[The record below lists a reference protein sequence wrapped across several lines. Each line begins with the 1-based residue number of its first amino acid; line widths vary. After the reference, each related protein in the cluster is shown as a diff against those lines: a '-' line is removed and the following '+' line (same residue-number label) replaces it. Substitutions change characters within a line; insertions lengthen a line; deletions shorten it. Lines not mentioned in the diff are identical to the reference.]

1 MPVTDR
7 REPAVYVSI
16 EDASYAAPALELGR
30 VGYIVTVCDRG
41 PHNRVVTL
49 TSREQFHKMFGQPNY
64 RKTTLAHYLADKFLQ
79 YSNKLLLVRAMP
91 DDAYWANGIIRKSTS
106 STKIT
111 KTGGSDALFT
121 FSPSGANPNRVTCAD
136 VASYNAVSVGTWI
149 FATGDT
155 IANAAQV
162 VSKSST
168 GGYYLYLDR
177 NYDGTAPVAPPCAAY
192 SCSPFV
198 ATSQTSVNSEADFDT
213 TSAITVWY
221 FYAKGAGTYYNNI
234 KIKGVRNVTME
245 KMYTDSDGVVLY
257 PYLFMDIGIYYVNDD
272 NTETLLEG
280 PWTVSLT
287 RRTATGSIIKDL
299 TSGAVMYIEDV
310 INNESEFVGVVSA
323 DGGSNLIA
331 IGSVTEAQATK
342 ARLQVMLLLTTSGAT
357 VSTTGNVAS
366 GGLTFENGTD
376 GTVNTGRTLPM
387 YNSSGN
393 LESDRD
399 YLDGLIKLAYQG
411 GLTSVDGSIEQM
423 PECVYPWYEPDYIIT
438 GGYSATVQDGGRQLA
453 EYRQDCICLADT
465 GAYVTSYL
473 SDLTARLDDVPWN
486 TWTAALYVQYRKIFD
501 PFTGEWIWMTPVY
514 HALERHLY
522 CDGAY
527 FLAEPVAGIEKGA
540 ISEPITLAYK
550 ANHTERGDLQ
560 DAELNMVIV
569 EPQGKYILT
578 QLTTWKRLSVL
589 KRLHVAKF
597 VAYVRKVIPTLLKD
611 ILQRRATQ
619 YWIGQAQFRVS
630 NFLSK
635 FLESSVERYSV
646 LKTFTVSV
654 VFDET
659 SSELNVYIDMTPIRA
674 IEKINVFII
683 VH

>member
-1 MPVTDR
+1 
-7 REPAVYVSI
+7 
-16 EDASYAAPALELGR
+16 
-30 VGYIVTVCDRG
+30 
-41 PHNRVVTL
+41 
-49 TSREQFHKMFGQPNY
+49 
-64 RKTTLAHYLADKFLQ
+64 
-79 YSNKLLLVRAMP
+79 
-91 DDAYWANGIIRKSTS
+91 
-106 STKIT
+106 
-111 KTGGSDALFT
+111 
-121 FSPSGANPNRVTCAD
+121 
-136 VASYNAVSVGTWI
+136 
-149 FATGDT
+149 
-155 IANAAQV
+155 
-162 VSKSST
+162 
-168 GGYYLYLDR
+168 
-177 NYDGTAPVAPPCAAY
+177 
-192 SCSPFV
+192 
-198 ATSQTSVNSEADFDT
+198 
-213 TSAITVWY
+213 
-221 FYAKGAGTYYNNI
+221 
-234 KIKGVRNVTME
+234 
-245 KMYTDSDGVVLY
+245 
-257 PYLFMDIGIYYVNDD
+257 
-272 NTETLLEG
+272 
-280 PWTVSLT
+280 
-287 RRTATGSIIKDL
+287 
-299 TSGAVMYIEDV
+299 
-310 INNESEFVGVVSA
+310 
-323 DGGSNLIA
+323 
-331 IGSVTEAQATK
+331 
-342 ARLQVMLLLTTSGAT
+342 
-357 VSTTGNVAS
+357 
-366 GGLTFENGTD
+366 
-376 GTVNTGRTLPM
+376 
-387 YNSSGN
+387 
-393 LESDRD
+393 
-399 YLDGLIKLAYQG
+399 
-411 GLTSVDGSIEQM
+411 M

-465 GAYVTSYL
+465 GAYVTSYF

>member
-1 MPVTDR
+1 
-7 REPAVYVSI
+7 
-16 EDASYAAPALELGR
+16 
-30 VGYIVTVCDRG
+30 
-41 PHNRVVTL
+41 
-49 TSREQFHKMFGQPNY
+49 
-64 RKTTLAHYLADKFLQ
+64 
-79 YSNKLLLVRAMP
+79 
-91 DDAYWANGIIRKSTS
+91 
-106 STKIT
+106 
-111 KTGGSDALFT
+111 
-121 FSPSGANPNRVTCAD
+121 
-136 VASYNAVSVGTWI
+136 
-149 FATGDT
+149 
-155 IANAAQV
+155 
-162 VSKSST
+162 
-168 GGYYLYLDR
+168 
-177 NYDGTAPVAPPCAAY
+177 
-192 SCSPFV
+192 
-198 ATSQTSVNSEADFDT
+198 
-213 TSAITVWY
+213 
-221 FYAKGAGTYYNNI
+221 
-234 KIKGVRNVTME
+234 ME
-245 KMYTDSDGVVLY
+245 KLYTDTDGNVLY
-257 PYLFMDIGIYYVNDD
+257 PYLFMDIGIYQVNDD

-287 RRTATGSIIKDL
+287 RRTSTGSIIKDP
-299 TSGAVMYIEDV
+299 TSGAVLYIEDV
-310 INNESEFVGVVSA
+310 LNNESQYVGVISA
-323 DGGSNLIA
+323 NGVNRLVATGST
-331 IGSVTEAQATK
+331 TEAQATK
-342 ARLQVMLLLTTSGAT
+342 ARLQVMLLLTVTGAT
-357 VSTTGNVAS
+357 VSTTGNIAA
-366 GGLTFENGTD
+366 GGITLENGTD

-387 YNSSGN
+387 YNSAGN
-393 LESDRD
+393 LEADRE
-399 YLDGLIKLAYQG
+399 YLNGLIKLAYQG

-438 GGYSATVQDGGRQLA
+438 GGYPATVQDGGRALA

-465 GAYVTSYL
+465 GSFVTNYA
-473 SDLTARLDDVPWN
+473 SDLDARLNDVPWN

-630 NFLSK
+630 NFLGK
-635 FLESSVERYSV
+635 FLESNIERYSV
-646 LKTFTVSV
+646 LKSFSVSV
-654 VFDET
+654 IFDET
-659 SSELNVYIDMTPIRA
+659 TSELNVYVDMTPIRA
-674 IEKINVFII
+674 IEKINVFLV

>member
-7 REPAVYVSI
+7 REPAIYVSI
-16 EDASYAAPALELGR
+16 EDASYAAPALEVGR
-30 VGYIVTVCDRG
+30 VGYIVTICDRG

-49 TSREQFHKMFGQPNY
+49 TSREQFHKIFGKPNY
-64 RKTTLAHYLADKFLQ
+64 RRTSLAHYLADKFLQ
-79 YSNKLLLVRAMP
+79 YSSKLLLVRVMP
-91 DDAYWANGIIRKSTS
+91 DDATLANCCIRHSTASEYILKSDG
-106 STKIT
+106 TK
-111 KTGGSDALFT
+111 AT
-121 FSPSGANPNRVTCAD
+121 FQFNNTNVVICAD
-136 VASYNAVSVGTWI
+136 VESYNAVKEGIWI
-149 FATGDT
+149 FADGDA
-155 IANAAQV
+155 IEDACQV
-162 VSKSST
+162 VSKAIES
-168 GGYYLYLDR
+168 GEYKLFLDR
-177 NYDGTAPVAPPCAAY
+177 IYEGDSIGNYFYAF
-192 SCSPFV
+192 SCSPIV
-198 ATSQTSVNSEADFDT
+198 AESLPNRKVEDDFDK
-213 TSAITVWY
+213 TSGSYIWY
-221 FYAKGAGTYYNNI
+221 FYAKGAGTYYNDI
-234 KIKGVRNVTME
+234 KVKGVRNVVME
-245 KMYTDSDGVVLY
+245 KMYTDENGNVLY
-257 PYLFMDIGIYYVNDD
+257 PYLFMDVGVYYVNEN

-287 RRTATGSIIKDL
+287 RRTSTGSVIKDL
-299 TSGAVMYIEDV
+299 SSGATLYIEDV
-310 INNESEFVGVVSA
+310 FARESQYVGIVTAGGIEKLTANAIVSE
-323 DGGSNLIA
+323 
-331 IGSVTEAQATK
+331 EAAAK
-342 ARLQVMLLLTTSGAT
+342 ARLQAMLLLTTSGAT
-357 VSTTGNVAS
+357 VSSSGNIAA
-366 GGLTFENGTD
+366 GGLNFEEGID
-376 GTVNTGRTLPM
+376 GTVNTARTLPM

-399 YLDGLIKLAYQG
+399 YLNGLVRLAYEG

-423 PECVYPWYEPDYIIT
+423 PECVYPWFEPDYVIT
-438 GGYSATVQDGGRQLA
+438 GGYPAYVQVGGKSLA

-465 GAYVTSYL
+465 GKLVTKY
-473 SDLTARLDDVPWN
+473 SDDIQARLDDVPWN
-486 TWTAALYVQYRKIFD
+486 TWNAALYVQYRKIFD

-560 DAELNMVIV
+560 DKELNMVIV

-578 QLTTWKRLSVL
+578 QLTTWKRLSIL

-619 YWIGQAQFRVS
+619 YWIGQAQLRVS
-630 NFLSK
+630 NFLGR

-646 LKTFTVSV
+646 LKSFNVNV
-654 VFDET
+654 VFDEI

-674 IEKINVFII
+674 IERINVFII

>member
-30 VGYIVTVCDRG
+30 VGYIVTICDRG

-49 TSREQFHKMFGQPNY
+49 TSREQFHKMFGRPNY
-64 RKTTLAHYLADKFLQ
+64 RRTSLAHYLADKFLQ
-79 YSNKLLLVRAMP
+79 YSSKLLLVRVMP
-91 DDAYWANGIIRKSTS
+91 DDAYWANSIIKRSTS
-106 STKIT
+106 SVKIT
-111 KTGGSDALFT
+111 KSGGGDAEFE
-121 FSPSGANPNRVTCAD
+121 FSNGSNVVECAD
-136 VASYNAVSVGTWI
+136 VDSYNAVQIGTWI
-149 FATGDT
+149 FAENDT
-155 IANAAQV
+155 IDVAAQV

-177 NYDGTAPVAPPCAAY
+177 EYEGTETGPGGY
-192 SCSPFV
+192 KCSPFLV
-198 ATSQTSVNSEADFDT
+198 TSQLNVNEEADLDPLN
-213 TSAITVWY
+213 ADNVWY
-221 FYAKGAGTYYNNI
+221 FYAKGAGTFYNNI
-234 KIKGVRNVTME
+234 KIKGVRNVVME
-245 KMYTDSDGVVLY
+245 KLYTDTDGNVLY
-257 PYLFMDIGIYYVNDD
+257 PYLFMDIGIYQVNDD

-287 RRTATGSIIKDL
+287 RRTSTGSIIKDP
-299 TSGAVMYIEDV
+299 TSGAVLYIEDV
-310 INNESEFVGVVSA
+310 LNNESQYVGVISA
-323 DGGSNLIA
+323 NGVNRLVATGST
-331 IGSVTEAQATK
+331 TEAQATK
-342 ARLQVMLLLTTSGAT
+342 ARLQVMLLLTVTGAT
-357 VSTTGNVAS
+357 VSTTGNIAA
-366 GGLTFENGTD
+366 GGITLENGTD

-387 YNSSGN
+387 YNSAGN
-393 LESDRD
+393 LEADRE
-399 YLDGLIKLAYQG
+399 YLNGLIKLAYQG

-438 GGYSATVQDGGRQLA
+438 GGYPATVQDGGRALA

-465 GAYVTSYL
+465 GSFVTNYA
-473 SDLTARLDDVPWN
+473 SDLDARLNDVPWN

-630 NFLSK
+630 NFLGK
-635 FLESSVERYSV
+635 FLESNIERYSV
-646 LKTFTVSV
+646 LKSFSVSV

-659 SSELNVYIDMTPIRA
+659 SSELNVYVDMTPIRA
-674 IEKINVFII
+674 IEKINVFLV